1 MMSRFFYYIALY
13 LWLPITYLKIWRKG
27 RQSPEYRKR
36 WGERL
41 GFFTINEKH
50 QNGICFHC
58 VSVGETLAAIPLIK
72 KVQQQ
77 YPQLP
82 ITVTTMTPTG
92 SEQVRLAFAD
102 SVFHVYLPFDTPG
115 AVKRFLTKV
124 RPKLLVIIE
133 TELWPNLL
141 HFSRLNN
148 TKILVANA
156 RLSEKSAAG
165 YHKYNRIT
173 YKMMLDISHVS
184 AQTEQDGQRYC
195 ELGLDNKK
203 LSVSGSIKFDI
214 QLEQALKQKSQLL
227 KQQWAPH
234 RPVWVAGS
242 IHIDELNDIFLA
254 FEKILTVVPD
264 LLLVVVPRHPEYFQ
278 SISEQIK
285 KSPFSMIKRSDNC
298 TPDNSVQ
305 IVLGDTMGELLLFWG
320 IADIAFVGGSL
331 IESGGHNPLEPAVFS
346 LPIVTGPHV
355 YNFTLIY
362 ELLKRNEG
370 VLFAA
375 DSEQLATHMLSLL
388 QDPLYRQTVGENAG
402 LVVKENR
409 GPLNKLFKE
418 VEKLLD

>member
-1 MMSRFFYYIALY
+1 MMGRFFYFIALY
-13 LWLPITYLKIWRKG
+13 LWLPITYIKIWRKG

-41 GFFTINEKH
+41 GFFTIDKKN

-156 RLSEKSAAG
+156 RLSERSAAG
-165 YHKYNRIT
+165 YQRFNRIT
-173 YKMMLDISHVS
+173 HKMMQDISHVS

-195 ELGLDNKK
+195 QLGLAKNK

-214 QLEQALKQKSQLL
+214 LLEQSLKQKSQLL
-227 KQQWAPH
+227 RQQWAPH
-234 RPVWVAGS
+234 RPVWVVGS

-254 FEKILTVVPD
+254 FEQVLTSVPD

-285 KSPFSMIKRSDNC
+285 KSTFNMIKRSDNC
-298 TPDNSVQ
+298 SPDSGVQ

-331 IESGGHNPLEPAVFS
+331 IECGGHNPLEPAVFS
-346 LPIVTGPHV
+346 LPIITGPHV
-355 YNFTLIY
+355 YNFTVIY
-362 ELLKRNEG
+362 ELLKLNEG
-370 VLFAA
+370 VLFASDA
-375 DSEQLATHMLSLL
+375 EELATRVLTLL
-388 QDPLYRQTVGENAG
+388 QEPLYRKTVGKNAC
-402 LVVKENR
+402 LVVEENR
-409 GPLNKLFKE
+409 GTLNKLFTE
-418 VEKLLD
+418 VEKLLA

>member
-1 MMSRFFYYIALY
+1 MGRFFYFIALY
-13 LWLPITYLKIWRKG
+13 LWLPITYIKIWRKG

-41 GFFTINEKH
+41 GFFTIDKKN

-156 RLSEKSAAG
+156 RLSERSAAG
-165 YHKYNRIT
+165 YQRFNRIT
-173 YKMMLDISHVS
+173 HKMMQDISHVS

-195 ELGLDNKK
+195 QLGLAKNK

-214 QLEQALKQKSQLL
+214 LLEQSLKQKSQLL
-227 KQQWAPH
+227 RQQWAPH
-234 RPVWVAGS
+234 RPVWVVGS

-254 FEKILTVVPD
+254 FEQVLTSVPD

-285 KSPFSMIKRSDNC
+285 KSTFNMIKRSDNC
-298 TPDNSVQ
+298 SPDSGVQ

-331 IESGGHNPLEPAVFS
+331 IECGGHNPLEPAVFS
-346 LPIVTGPHV
+346 LPIITGPHV
-355 YNFTLIY
+355 YNFTVIY
-362 ELLKRNEG
+362 ELLKLNEG
-370 VLFAA
+370 VLFASDA
-375 DSEQLATHMLSLL
+375 EELATRVLTLL
-388 QDPLYRQTVGENAG
+388 QEPLYRKTVGKNAC
-402 LVVKENR
+402 LVVEENR
-409 GPLNKLFKE
+409 GTLNKLFTE
-418 VEKLLD
+418 VEKLLA